1 MRSLVLCIPDSIL
14 NLGETFGTFSLC
26 LFNFERILG
35 SNIGDVHG
43 TCCSKSRIDLRKASL
58 AHPS

>member
-1 MRSLVLCIPDSIL
+1 MRALVLCIPESIL

-26 LFNFERILG
+26 LLNFEMILG

-43 TCCSKSRIDLRKASL
+43 SCCSKSWIDLREASL